1 MNIDKKDVELVKDA
15 VDSMNKIN
23 VEKHDIDDLESVYA
37 NRSKQFVT
45 DTGIIFARINIEG
58 INNAISLNWHFKN
71 TKNFDDFIKSIQDRL
86 IPYDLPPLSV
96 TDIRKLQTQ
105 YENYIK
111 QLIGDKDTL
120 SQQVIDSIM

>member
-96 TDIRKLQTQ
+96 TDIKKLQTQ

>member
-71 TKNFDDFIKSIQDRL
+71 TKNFEDFIKSIQDRL

-96 TDIRKLQTQ
+96 TDIKKLQTQ

-111 QLIGDKDTL
+111 QLIGDKYTL

>member
-96 TDIRKLQTQ
+96 TDIKKLQTQ

-120 SQQVIDSIM
+120 SQQVIDLIM

>member
-23 VEKHDIDDLESVYA
+23 IEKHDIDDLESVYA

-71 TKNFDDFIKSIQDRL
+71 TKNFDNFIKSIQDRL

-96 TDIRKLQTQ
+96 TDIKKLQTQ

-111 QLIGDKDTL
+111 QLIGDKYTL

>member
-96 TDIRKLQTQ
+96 TDIKKLQTQ

-120 SQQVIDSIM
+120 SQQVV